1 MPVACGN
8 TVLTGDS
15 GSVAFTPAGT
25 SVCLLDFTDF
35 TVANPGTIQLPVGH
49 GFLVGDSVTFSIEGG
64 AVLATGLTA
73 DTAYFIASIDSD
85 LKATVSSTVG
95 GTGVEI
101 TAAGGDGSKDTPGGH
116 INMKLTEFTSV
127 CNVVSFDFSLDR
139 EQIETTSLSCGCS
152 TTGSGSGVA
161 SFKTYQAG
169 YIDGTGSVEV
179 QFTAD
184 QASMASRV
192 IGSSLKKDQLGAQVR
207 LYINTVCKS
216 DGTID
221 NDASAYVEAPVTL
234 LGFSFSVS
242 PADVTTATIQ
252 FALAGQPT
260 AFSI

>member
-35 TVANPGTIQLPVGH
+35 ATADPGVITMPAGH
-49 GFLVGDSVTFSIEGG
+49 GFKVGDVVNFSVEGG
-64 AVLATGLTA
+64 ATLVGGLTA
-73 DTAYFIASIDSD
+73 
-85 LKATVSSTVG
+85 ATDY
-95 GTGVEI
+95 EI
-101 TAAGGDGSKDTPGGH
+101 TVIDGDGDVTVALASGGANIAFNQTLASDTPDGH
-116 INMKLTEFTSV
+116 INMRLSEFTSV

-152 TTGSGSGVA
+152 TTGDGLA

-169 YIDGTGSVEV
+169 FIDGTGSVEV

-207 LYINTVCKS
+207 LYINTICDS
-216 DGTID
+216 NGDID
-221 NDASAYVEAPVTL
+221 NTASAYLEAPVTL

-242 PADVTTATIQ
+242 PESVTTATIQ
-252 FALAGQPT
+252 FALSGQPT
-260 AFSI
+260 TFQI

>member
-25 SVCLLDFTDF
+25 TVCLLDFTDF
-35 TVANPGTIQLPVGH
+35 PTADPGLIQLPVGH
-49 GFLVGDSVTFSIEGG
+49 GFLVGDVVQFSVEGG
-64 AVLATGLTA
+64 ATLVTGLSEDTDYHIVAISA
-73 DTAYFIASIDSD
+73 DS
-85 LKATVSSTVG
+85 KATVSAT
-95 GTGVEI
+95 
-101 TAAGGDGSKDTPGGH
+101 AGGDGVSFTNSLSEDTEGGH

-152 TTGSGSGVA
+152 ADGTGLA

-179 QFTAD
+179 QFTSD
-184 QASMASRV
+184 QGSMASRV

-207 LYINTVCKS
+207 LYINTVCAA

-221 NDASAYVEAPVTL
+221 NDASAYIEAPVTL

-252 FALAGQPT
+252 FSLAGQPT
-260 AFSI
+260 SFSI

>member
-25 SVCLLDFTDF
+25 YACLLDYTDF
-35 TVANPGTIQLPVGH
+35 PTADPGVITLPSGH
-49 GFLVGDSVTFSIEGG
+49 GFLVGDVVQFSIEGG
-64 AVLATGLTA
+64 ATLVGGLTA
-73 DTAYFIASIDSD
+73 ETDYIITS
-85 LKATVSSTVG
+85 V
-95 GTGVEI
+95 
-101 TAAGGDGSKDTPGGH
+101 TAAGAKVALTTAPESDIAFTNSLSADTPGGH

-152 TTGSGSGVA
+152 SDGSGLA

-169 YIDGTGSVEV
+169 FIDGTGSVEV

-192 IGSSLKKDQLGAQVR
+192 IGSSLKKDQLGAQIR
-207 LYINTVCKS
+207 LYINTVCTP
-216 DGTID
+216 DGSID
-221 NDASAYVEAPVTL
+221 NDASAYIEAPVTL

-252 FALAGQPT
+252 FSLAGQPT

>member
-25 SVCLLDFTDF
+25 YLCLLDFTDF
-35 TVANPGTIQLPVGH
+35 PTADPGLVTLPSGH
-49 GFLVGDSVTFSIEGG
+49 GFLVGDVVQFSIEGG
-64 AVLATGLTA
+64 ATLVTGLTA
-73 DTAYFIASIDSD
+73 DTDYHIVDITDD
-85 LKATVSSTVG
+85 KAQVSATAG
-95 GTGVEI
+95 GTAI
-101 TAAGGDGSKDTPGGH
+101 AFTNSLSKDTEGGH

-127 CNVVSFDFSLDR
+127 CNVSSFDFSLDR
-139 EQIETTSLSCGCS
+139 EQIETTSLSCGCNS
-152 TTGSGSGVA
+152 TNAGLA

-169 YIDGTGSVEV
+169 YIDGTGSIEV
-179 QFTAD
+179 QFTAE

-207 LYINTVCKS
+207 LYINTVCAS

-221 NDASAYVEAPVTL
+221 NSASAYIEAPVTL

-242 PADVTTATIQ
+242 PTEVTTATIQ
-252 FALAGQPT
+252 FSLSGQPT
-260 AFSI
+260 TFTI

>member
-25 SVCLLDFTDF
+25 SVCLLDYTDF
-35 TVANPGTIQLPVGH
+35 PTADPGKIQLPAGH
-49 GFLVGDSVTFSIEGG
+49 GFLVGDVVQFSTEGG
-64 AVLATGLTA
+64 ATLVTGLTA
-73 DTAYFIASIDSD
+73 ATDYYIIEIDGD
-85 LKATVSSTVG
+85 QKATVSATAG
-95 GTGVEI
+95 GTGI
-101 TAAGGDGSKDTPGGH
+101 AFTNSLSADTPGGH

-127 CNVVSFDFSLDR
+127 CHVSSFDFSLDR
-139 EQIETTSLSCGCS
+139 EQIETTSLSCGCTS
-152 TTGSGSGVA
+152 ASNGIA

-179 QFTAD
+179 QFTQD

-207 LYINTVCKS
+207 LYINTVCKP

-221 NDASAYVEAPVTL
+221 NTASAYIEAPVTL
-234 LGFSFSVS
+234 LGFSFSVT

>member
-25 SVCLLDFTDF
+25 TVCLLDYSDF
-35 TVANPGTIQLPVGH
+35 PTADPGLIQLPAGH
-49 GFLVGDSVTFSIEGG
+49 GFLVGDVVQFSKEGG
-64 AVLATGLTA
+64 ATLVTGLSE
-73 DTAYFIASIDSD
+73 DTDYHVIAIDSD
-85 LKATVSSTVG
+85 SKAKVSAT
-95 GTGVEI
+95 
-101 TAAGGDGSKDTPGGH
+101 AGGDGVSFTNSLSEDTDGGH

-152 TTGSGSGVA
+152 SSKDGLA

-179 QFTAD
+179 QFTSD
-184 QASMASRV
+184 QGSMASRV

-207 LYINTVCKS
+207 LYINTVCKA
-216 DGTID
+216 DGTLD
-221 NDASAYVEAPVTL
+221 NAASAYIEAPVTL

-252 FALAGQPT
+252 FSLAGQPT
-260 AFSI
+260 KFSI

>member
-25 SVCLLDFTDF
+25 TVCLLDFTDF
-35 TVANPGTIQLPVGH
+35 PTADPGLIQLPAGH
-49 GFLVGDSVTFSIEGG
+49 GFLVGDVVQFSVEGG
-64 AVLATGLTA
+64 ATLVTGLTEDTDYHVVSISA
-73 DTAYFIASIDSD
+73 DS
-85 LKATVSSTVG
+85 KATVSAT
-95 GTGVEI
+95 
-101 TAAGGDGSKDTPGGH
+101 AGGAGVSFTNSLSEDTPGGH

-152 TTGSGSGVA
+152 ADGTGLA

-179 QFTAD
+179 QFTSD
-184 QASMASRV
+184 QGSMASRV

-207 LYINTVCKS
+207 LYINTVCAA
-216 DGTID
+216 DGTLD
-221 NDASAYVEAPVTL
+221 NDASAYIEAPVTL

>member
-25 SVCLLDFTDF
+25 SVCLLDYTDF
-35 TVANPGTIQLPVGH
+35 PTADPGLIQLPAGH
-49 GFLVGDSVTFSIEGG
+49 GFLVGDVVQFSIEGG
-64 AVLATGLTA
+64 ATLTDGLTA
-73 DTAYFIASIDSD
+73 DTDYHILSIDSSTA
-85 LKATVSSTVG
+85 KASVSASAG
-95 GTGVEI
+95 GTAVAFTNSLSE
-101 TAAGGDGSKDTPGGH
+101 DTEGGH

-152 TTGSGSGVA
+152 TDGTGLA

-169 YIDGTGSVEV
+169 FIDGTGSVEV
-179 QFTAD
+179 QFTSD
-184 QASMASRV
+184 QGSMASRV

-207 LYINTVCKS
+207 LYINTVCKP
-216 DGTID
+216 DGTLD
-221 NDASAYVEAPVTL
+221 NDASAYIEAPVTL

-252 FALAGQPT
+252 FSLAGQPT

>member
-25 SVCLLDFTDF
+25 HVCLLDFTDF
-35 TVANPGTIQLPVGH
+35 PTADPGLIQLPAGH
-49 GFLVGDSVTFSIEGG
+49 GFLVGDVVQFSVEGG
-64 AVLATGLTA
+64 ATLVTGLTA
-73 DTAYFIASIDSD
+73 ATDYHIISISTDKEAQVSATASGTAIAFTNSLSADTS
-85 LKATVSSTVG
+85 
-95 GTGVEI
+95 
-101 TAAGGDGSKDTPGGH
+101 GGH

-152 TTGSGSGVA
+152 SSSDGLA

-179 QFTAD
+179 QFTQD
-184 QASMASRV
+184 QSSMASRV
-192 IGSSLKKDQLGAQVR
+192 IGSSLQKNQLGAQIR
-207 LYINTVCKS
+207 LYINTVCNS
-216 DGTID
+216 DGTL
-221 NDASAYVEAPVTL
+221 NNTASAYIEAPVTL

-252 FALAGQPT
+252 FSLAGQPT
-260 AFSI
+260 TFSI

>member
-25 SVCLLDFTDF
+25 AVCLLDFTDF
-35 TVANPGTIQLPVGH
+35 PTADPGLITLPSGH
-49 GFLVGDSVTFSIEGG
+49 GFLVGDVVQFTVEGG
-64 AVLATGLTA
+64 ATLVTGLTA
-73 DTAYFIASIDSD
+73 GTDYHIVDITSDKAQVSATAGGTAIAFTNSLSADTA
-85 LKATVSSTVG
+85 
-95 GTGVEI
+95 
-101 TAAGGDGSKDTPGGH
+101 GGH

-127 CNVVSFDFSLDR
+127 CNVTSFDFSLDR

-152 TTGSGSGVA
+152 ATGDGLA

-169 YIDGTGSVEV
+169 FIDGTGSVEV

-192 IGSSLKKDQLGAQVR
+192 IGSSLKKDQLGAQIR
-207 LYINTVCKS
+207 LYINTICKS
-216 DGTID
+216 DGTLD
-221 NDASAYVEAPVTL
+221 NTASAYIEAPVTL

-242 PADVTTATIQ
+242 PAEVTTATIQ
-252 FALAGQPT
+252 FALSGQPT
-260 AFSI
+260 TFSI

>member
-25 SVCLLDFTDF
+25 TVCLLDFTDF
-35 TVANPGTIQLPVGH
+35 PTADPGLIQLPVGH
-49 GFLVGDSVTFSIEGG
+49 GFLVGDVVQFSVEGG
-64 AVLATGLTA
+64 ATLVTGLSE
-73 DTAYFIASIDSD
+73 DTDYHIIAINSDSQ
-85 LKATVSSTVG
+85 ATVSA
-95 GTGVEI
+95 
-101 TAAGGDGSKDTPGGH
+101 TADGDGVSFTNSLSEDTEGGH

-152 TTGSGSGVA
+152 ADGTGLA

-179 QFTAD
+179 QFTSD
-184 QASMASRV
+184 QGSMASRV

-207 LYINTVCKS
+207 LYINTVCAA
-216 DGTID
+216 DGTLD
-221 NDASAYVEAPVTL
+221 NAASAYIEAPVTL

-260 AFSI
+260 SFSI

>member
-25 SVCLLDFTDF
+25 TVCLLDYTDF
-35 TVANPGTIQLPVGH
+35 PTADPGLIQLPTGH
-49 GFLVGDSVTFSIEGG
+49 GFLVGDVVQFSTEGS
-64 AVLATGLTA
+64 ATLVTGLTA
-73 DTAYFIASIDSD
+73 DTDYHIISIDSD
-85 LKATVSSTVG
+85 QKATVSATAG
-95 GTGVEI
+95 GTGI
-101 TAAGGDGSKDTPGGH
+101 AFNNTLSADTEGGH

-127 CNVVSFDFSLDR
+127 CNVSSFDFSLDR

-152 TTGSGSGVA
+152 SSSNGIA

-169 YIDGTGSVEV
+169 FIDGTGSVEV
-179 QFTAD
+179 QFTSE

-207 LYINTVCKS
+207 LYINTVCAA

-221 NDASAYVEAPVTL
+221 NSASAYIEAPVTL

-242 PADVTTATIQ
+242 PTEVTTATIQ

-260 AFSI
+260 AFSL

>member
-25 SVCLLDFTDF
+25 TVCLLDYTDF
-35 TVANPGTIQLPVGH
+35 PTADPGEIQLPAGH
-49 GFLVGDSVTFSIEGG
+49 GFLVGDVVQFSVEGG
-64 AVLATGLTA
+64 ATLVTGLSEDTDYHIVAIDTDQKAKVSATA
-73 DTAYFIASIDSD
+73 
-85 LKATVSSTVG
+85 G
-95 GTGVEI
+95 GTGI
-101 TAAGGDGSKDTPGGH
+101 AFTNSLSADTPGGH

-139 EQIETTSLSCGCS
+139 EQIETTSLSCGCG
-152 TTGSGSGVA
+152 TDNSGLA

-169 YIDGTGSVEV
+169 FIDGTGSVEV
-179 QFTAD
+179 QFTQD

-192 IGSSLKKDQLGAQVR
+192 IGSSLKKDQLGAQIR
-207 LYINTVCKS
+207 LYINTVCKP
-216 DGTID
+216 DNTID
-221 NDASAYVEAPVTL
+221 NDASAYIEAPVTL

-252 FALAGQPT
+252 FSLSGQPT
-260 AFSI
+260 TFSI

>member
-35 TVANPGTIQLPVGH
+35 PTADPGLIQLPTGH
-49 GFLVGDSVTFSIEGG
+49 GFVAGDVVQFSVEGG
-64 AVLATGLTA
+64 ATLVTGLTA
-73 DTAYFIASIDSD
+73 DTDYHIITINADAQASVS
-85 LKATVSSTVG
+85 ATAG
-95 GTGVEI
+95 GTGI
-101 TAAGGDGSKDTPGGH
+101 AFTNSLSGDTPGGH
-116 INMKLTEFTSV
+116 INMTLTEFTSV
-127 CNVVSFDFSLDR
+127 CNVSEFDFSLDR

-152 TTGSGSGVA
+152 SDGSGLA

-169 YIDGTGSVEV
+169 FIDGTGSVTV
-179 QFTAD
+179 QFTQD

-192 IGSSLKKDQLGAQVR
+192 IGSSLKKDQLGAQIR
-207 LYINTVCKS
+207 LYINTVCTAA
-216 DGTID
+216 GEID
-221 NDASAYVEAPVTL
+221 NNASAYIEAPVTL

-242 PADVTTATIQ
+242 PADVTTATVQ

-260 AFSI
+260 SFSL

>member
-35 TVANPGTIQLPVGH
+35 PTADPGLIQLPAGH
-49 GFLVGDSVTFSIEGG
+49 GFLAGAVVQFSVEGG
-64 AVLATGLTA
+64 ATLVTGLTA
-73 DTAYFIASIDSD
+73 DTDYHILSINGDAQ
-85 LKATVSSTVG
+85 ATVSATAG
-95 GTGVEI
+95 GTAVSFTNSLSG
-101 TAAGGDGSKDTPGGH
+101 DTPGGH

-127 CNVVSFDFSLDR
+127 CNVSAFDFSLDR

-152 TTGSGSGVA
+152 SDGSGLA

-169 YIDGTGSVEV
+169 FIDGTGSVTV
-179 QFTAD
+179 QFTQD
-184 QASMASRV
+184 QSSMASRV
-192 IGSSLKKDQLGAQVR
+192 IGSSLQKDQLGAQIR
-207 LYINTVCKS
+207 LYINTVCTT
-216 DGTID
+216 GGEID
-221 NDASAYVEAPVTL
+221 NNASAYIEAPVTL

-242 PADVTTATIQ
+242 PAEVTTATIQ

-260 AFSI
+260 KFSI